1 MTSEKMTAREY
12 SGPNACTNGQKNHIA
27 ASASSSFPCL
37 SNNERVAVTPHYD
50 RQT

>member
-27 ASASSSFPCL
+27 AFASSALPRPSD
-37 SNNERVAVTPHYD
+37 NERVAVTLHYD
-50 RQT
+50 R